1 MTVKKEPKKNG
12 RPLIEIDWKK
22 VDAMCQ
28 IQCTGDEIASV
39 LDIDYSTLE
48 RACKREHKVGFAE
61 YIGQKKLGGK
71 ASLRRNQ
78 WKAAEKGNPTML
90 IWLGKN
96 YLGQKDSM
104 DESETETAPPL
115 KYTFKV
121 KEPAAEIK
129 VTNAKP

>member
-28 IQCTGDEIASV
+28 IQCTGEEIASV

-48 RACKREHKVGFAE
+48 RACKREHKVGFAD

-78 WKAAEKGNPTML
+78 WKLAENGNATML

-104 DESETETAPPL
+104 DESETEKAPPL
-115 KYTFKV
+115 KYTFNV
-121 KEPAAEIK
+121 RQAAAEIK